1 MLVNTHTRARMRL
14 QNLLF
19 SVLFLTV
26 IGLLGWLSSRYS
38 FQADWTAN
46 GRNSLSAASEAVLE
60 QLPDPVL
67 VTLYATDSAQLRQP
81 VKDLIARYHRV
92 KPDFTLEIIN
102 PQKDPRNTRKLG
114 INSDGELILSYQGRS
129 EQLKYQDISEHGITN
144 ALQRLARSGDRYLVF
159 LQGHGERDPFGEAN
173 FGLQQWGKKLSDK
186 GFKLQPLHLSRHN
199 AIPDNTAVL
208 IIASPQVD
216 LLPGEVK
223 KVLEYVQEGGNLLW
237 LAEPGGPKGL
247 QPVADFLGIH
257 LLDGTVV
264 DLSAADMLGP
274 DAALY
279 ALGADYGLHPISQN
293 MQMITLYPEAAAM
306 DLNTPDG
313 WQSVVLL
320 RSAEDSWV
328 ESGELDGEIVFDKD
342 SEQHGPLTLGVAI
355 WRKVD
360 LNAAADNANQ
370 DNSEEKN
377 DQEDTPQVLRAQRIV
392 VMGDGDFLSN
402 SYAGNGG
409 NLEMGNNIINW
420 LSHDDRLIDIPV
432 RLASDVRLQLSERSI
447 AVIGLGFIA
456 VLPLL
461 LLSIGLLTWWRRR
474 RA

>member
-1 MLVNTHTRARMRL
+1 MLVNPHTRTHMRL

-19 SVLFLTV
+19 TALFLSV
-26 IGLLGWLSSRYS
+26 IGLLGWLSTQYS

-46 GRNSLSAASEAVLE
+46 GRNSLSSASEAVL
-60 QLPDPVL
+60 QQMPGPVL
-67 VTLYATDSAQLRQP
+67 ASLYATDSAQLRQP
-81 VKDLIARYHRV
+81 VKDLIARYHRI
-92 KPDFTLEIIN
+92 KPDLTLTIIN
-102 PQKDPRNTRKLG
+102 PQKAPGKTRELG

-129 EQLKYQDISEHGITN
+129 EQLKHKDISEHGITN
-144 ALQRLARSGDRYLVF
+144 ALQRLARSDERYLLF

-173 FGLQQWGKKLSDK
+173 FGLQQWGKMLSDK
-186 GFKLQPLHLSRHN
+186 GLKLQPLNLAINHT
-199 AIPDNTAVL
+199 IPDNTAVL
-208 IIASPQVD
+208 IIASPQVE
-216 LLPGEVK
+216 LLPGEVNT
-223 KVLEYVQEGGNLLW
+223 VLEYVKEGGNLLW

-247 QPVADFLGIH
+247 QPVADFLGIRF
-257 LLDGTVV
+257 LDGTLV
-264 DLSAADMLGP
+264 DLSAAEMLGP

-279 ALGADYGLHPISQN
+279 ALGADYGLHPISEN
-293 MQMITLYPEAAAM
+293 MQLITLYPEASAM
-306 DLNTPDG
+306 QLDTPEG

-328 ESGELDGEIVFDKD
+328 ESGKLDGEIVFDED
-342 SEQHGPLTLGVAI
+342 TERHGPLTLGAAI
-355 WRKVD
+355 WREVD
-360 LNAAADNANQ
+360 LNAADAGTAEGTD
-370 DNSEEKN
+370 
-377 DQEDTPQVLRAQRIV
+377 EDAPEILRSQRIV

-432 RLASDVRLQLSERSI
+432 RLASDVRLQLSKRDI
-447 AVIGLGFIA
+447 AIIGLGFIA

-461 LLSIGLLTWWRRR
+461 LLSIGLLVWWRRR